1 VCVKQVVTRETHV
14 RVNADGSWIRDEAV
28 SWALNEPDAYALEE
42 ALQLKERHGGEV
54 IAVSAGPARV
64 AQVLRESLARGADRA
79 IHVDGDH
86 LAAADASVTAMA
98 LASALESEAVDL
110 VLTGL
115 QSDDQGFGQVGVL
128 LAECLSMSHSTI
140 IMNIEGGDGPLRVKR
155 ELEGGWFQWVT
166 LPLPAVLTVQSGI
179 NHLRYATLKG
189 IMAAKKKDLRVVPA
203 PAPSPPTTRIV
214 SVYVPDKTKK
224 TRLISGPPAEA
235 AAELVKALRDAGDL

>member
-1 VCVKQVVTRETHV
+1 MRIAVCVKQVVTRETHV
-14 RVNADGSWIRDEAV
+14 RVNADGSWIRDEAA
-28 SWALNEPDAYALEE
+28 SWGLNEPDAYALEA
-42 ALQLKERHGGEV
+42 ALQLNERYGGEV

-98 LASALESEAVDL
+98 LASALASEAVDL

-128 LAECLSMSHSTI
+128 LAERLSMAHSTI
-140 IMNIEGGDGPLRVKR
+140 IMNIEVVDGHLRVKR
-155 ELEGGWFQWVT
+155 ELEGGWFQWIT

-179 NHLRYATLKG
+179 DQLRTPRSKASWPPRRRSCASCPRRRRG
-189 IMAAKKKDLRVVPA
+189 RQPPDRVGLTCRTGPRRRGSSA
-203 PAPSPPTTRIV
+203 GRRPTPRQR
-214 SVYVPDKTKK
+214 S
-224 TRLISGPPAEA
+224 
-235 AAELVKALRDAGDL
+235 